1 VSAAEVHAA
10 LQDWAAR
17 LVSLGAVV
25 AGRLRPGLAYAE
37 AVALAAHH
45 GYDLSEDVAALW
57 TWRDGAATAAGLPPA
72 HLAPGQEFAPLDASL
87 RRSREYHEASL
98 AEARGDRRTWQ
109 AHWVVAVH
117 GHALPLVLDGSRPG
131 PDTFRHDPHAHPLHV
146 ARSPLA
152 QRVARWHEMVDT
164 GTWRVARDGT
174 WDVDLTHLPAV
185 PHAHRQDLT

>member
-1 VSAAEVHAA
+1 MSAAEVHAA
-10 LQDWAAR
+10 LQGWAAR
-17 LVSLGAVV
+17 LASLGAAVV
-25 AGRLRPGLAYAE
+25 PRLRPALTYPE
-37 AVALAAHH
+37 AAALAARH
-45 GYDLSEDVAALW
+45 GYEAGEDLVALW
-57 TWRDGAATAAGLPPA
+57 TWHDGTTPGLPPA

-98 AEARGDRRTWQ
+98 AEARGERRTWQ

-146 ARSPLA
+146 ARSTLA